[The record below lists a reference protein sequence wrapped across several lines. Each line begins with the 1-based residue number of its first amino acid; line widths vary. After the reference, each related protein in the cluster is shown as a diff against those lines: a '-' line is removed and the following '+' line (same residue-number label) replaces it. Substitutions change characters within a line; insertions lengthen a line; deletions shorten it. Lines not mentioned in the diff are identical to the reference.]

1 MEKERFIELLAT
13 PSTMTQS
20 EITQL
25 GVLNYQYPYFSLSHL
40 LIAGYWQH
48 QNPSLG
54 AKIVS
59 QKTIYSQNRSM
70 FFRLCEDIANPLPSI
85 NSLSES
91 SSIDETTSQISKENQ
106 TLEATNPIIAIV
118 EEDIFVEVEKKS
130 SFEEPQEKNIP
141 SKKTTIDALV
151 DRFTENS
158 IKVSKPTDEAQKQ
171 ADEAQKSLTEHDDI
185 ASETL
190 AKIYLKQKH
199 FDKAIKIYR
208 TLSLKNPEKNRYFAN
223 LIEEAEKN
231 KVNNQKR

>member
-1 MEKERFIELLAT
+1 MEKERFIELLT
-13 PSTMTQS
+13 NPSIITQS
-20 EITQL
+20 DVTQL
-25 GVLNYQYPYFSLSHL
+25 GVLNFQYPYFSLSHL
-40 LIAGYWQH
+40 LIAGYWNH

-59 QKTIYSQNRSM
+59 QKTIFSQNRAK
-70 FFRLCEDIANPLPSI
+70 FFLLCEDVANPAKFETKTIHTPIMNSETSIISEEKTQIPLSISNISI
-85 NSLSES
+85 N
-91 SSIDETTSQISKENQ
+91 KEGINGA
-106 TLEATNPIIAIV
+106 E
-118 EEDIFVEVEKKS
+118 EKKS
-130 SFEEPQEKNIP
+130 PLEVISEKNNEPQ
-141 SKKTTIDALV
+141 KKTLDALV
-151 DRFTENS
+151 DHFTEKT

>member
-1 MEKERFIELLAT
+1 MEKERFLELLQN
-13 PSTMTQS
+13 PSLITQS
-20 EITQL
+20 EITQFGL
-25 GVLNYQYPYFSLSHL
+25 LNFQYPYFSLPHM
-40 LIAGYWQH
+40 LIAGYWNH

-59 QKTIYSQNRSM
+59 QKTIYSQNRTK
-70 FFRLCEDIANPLPSI
+70 FFVLCEKFSKPTENVSVTEIIEIKTQPKEAVIIDHVPTSVTPI
-85 NSLSES
+85 SE
-91 SSIDETTSQISKENQ
+91 KN
-106 TLEATNPIIAIV
+106 
-118 EEDIFVEVEKKS
+118 EVV
-130 SFEEPQEKNIP
+130 EKNISP
-141 SKKTTIDALV
+141 KETEIEAPKPTLDNLV
-151 DRFTENS
+151 ERFTEKT

-171 ADEAQKSLTEHDDI
+171 ASEAQKSLTEHDDI

-208 TLSLKNPEKNRYFAN
+208 TLSLKNPEKSRYFAN